1 MGCIQDLG
9 TRRIHSFL
17 NFQFLLFP
25 SSEMPG
31 SQRRQRS
38 GGPDRQTQ
46 MALASKSIQS
56 ILPHFRGDMHLP
68 VFSWDAPRIE
78 EERGTTL
85 LTHRITP
92 NRSRG
97 FFHWC
102 LRMSSCWTFCSRPQ
116 HVLAV
121 SMCQLSDCTELYLY
135 DQQLQLATFAK
146 ENHLAIALPG
156 AQTAWSGLVS
166 SCWRGRWG
174 LWDGLREDVGASVG
188 CKSHP
193 GRRLQRSRKRGAG
206 SWRPFDVPI
215 KCLWALRCGNKLGT
229 SPQKIGD

>member
-56 ILPHFRGDMHLP
+56 ILPHFGGTCIYQ
-68 VFSWDAPRIE
+68 FSL
-78 EERGTTL
+78 GT
-85 LTHRITP
+85 HQDWGGEGYHAFDPPDHP